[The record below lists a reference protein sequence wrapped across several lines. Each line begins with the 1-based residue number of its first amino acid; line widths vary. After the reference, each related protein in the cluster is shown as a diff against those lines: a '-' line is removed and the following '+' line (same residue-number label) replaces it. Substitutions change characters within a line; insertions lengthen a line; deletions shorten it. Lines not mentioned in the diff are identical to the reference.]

1 MVMAKKNILIVD
13 DSLSIREI
21 VRMSLEDEDYIVY
34 VGVDGKDALKFFDGK
49 RFDLII
55 TDLHMPNLD
64 GFGLIREIRARE
76 EYKYVPVLFLT
87 TETNSELKLKA
98 KKEGATGWLQKPFD
112 VDKLKRTVNKLIR

>member
-21 VRMSLEDEDYIVY
+21 VRMSLEDEDYIVH

-87 TETNSELKLKA
+87 TETNNELKLKA

>member
-87 TETNSELKLKA
+87 TETNNELKLKA

>member
-1 MVMAKKNILIVD
+1 MAKKNILIVD

-87 TETNSELKLKA
+87 TETNNELKLKA